1 MLPVLVHFTFTS
13 FWSQILLYGLALAV
27 VAYIAYNGWQ
37 GAEGTPRAPGE
48 KPAPATTDQR
58 MIRALLYG
66 AIAAGIATFGLRYA
80 LPADAFLGGKGEG
93 IPIHTYGVL
102 LATGFLTAASVG
114 ARLAQDEWRKL
125 TWVADA
131 QGGGRWVDTEG
142 PRKREAFMDLTFY
155 LLVGGLV
162 GSRVLF
168 VLVNWKDYARDWS
181 QAFSLGGGLVFYGGL
196 IGATLAAWIFAR
208 KHDMEFLR
216 LADLAIPTVSLGQC
230 LGRLG
235 CFSAGCCWGDVTAAG
250 TRLAAHFPGAGLAK
264 DIFGRLGGTSS
275 LAYQSQAQDSRYVV
289 EATGQILH
297 QAAPGAVR
305 ISEWVASH
313 GTTLPVH
320 PTQIYES
327 IGQLGLFLALMYARR
342 FRRFHGQIFALWLM
356 CYAVLRTT
364 VELFRGDTERGT
376 LNGLLTSLGA
386 KGLAEA
392 VPLEAW
398 YNISTSQFI
407 SLCMF
412 TFGATL
418 LYRRI
423 RRGGEAAGVGP
434 TPSPA

>member
-13 FWSQILLYGLALAV
+13 LWSQLLLYGLALAV
-27 VAYIAYNGWQ
+27 VAYIAFNGWQ
-37 GAEGTPRAPGE
+37 GADEGST
-48 KPAPATTDQR
+48 KDQR
-58 MIRALLYG
+58 LFRALLYG

-80 LPADAFLGGKGEG
+80 LPASAPFLGGKGEG

-102 LATGFLTAASVG
+102 LATGFITAASVG

-125 TWVADA
+125 TWVPDA
-131 QGGGRWVDTEG
+131 QGGGAWVDTEG

-155 LLVGGLV
+155 LLVGGLL
-162 GSRVLF
+162 GSRILF
-168 VLVNWKDYARDWS
+168 VLVNWKDYSRDWS
-181 QAFSLGGGLVFYGGL
+181 QVFSLGGGLVFYGGL
-196 IGATLAAWIFAR
+196 IGATIAAWFFTKIHR
-208 KHDMEFLR
+208 MDFLR

-235 CFSAGCCWGDVTAAG
+235 CFAAGCCWGDVTAAG
-250 TRLAAHFPGAGLAK
+250 TRLAAHFPGASLAK
-264 DIFGRLGGTSS
+264 DLFGRIGGTSS
-275 LAYQSQAQDSRYVV
+275 LAFQSQAQDSRYVV
-289 EATGQILH
+289 EATGQVLH

-305 ISEWVASH
+305 ISEWVVQH

-327 IGQLGLFLALMYARR
+327 LGQLGLFLALMYARR

-356 CYAVLRTT
+356 CYAVLRTS
-364 VELFRGDTERGT
+364 VELFRGDAERGT
-376 LNGLLTSLGA
+376 LNGLLNSLGA
-386 KGLAEA
+386 RGLAQA

-423 RRGGEAAGVGP
+423 RRAGESAGVGP

>member
-1 MLPVLVHFTFTS
+1 
-13 FWSQILLYGLALAV
+13 
-27 VAYIAYNGWQ
+27 
-37 GAEGTPRAPGE
+37 
-48 KPAPATTDQR
+48 
-58 MIRALLYG
+58 
-66 AIAAGIATFGLRYA
+66 
-80 LPADAFLGGKGEG
+80 
-93 IPIHTYGVL
+93 
-102 LATGFLTAASVG
+102 
-114 ARLAQDEWRKL
+114 
-125 TWVADA
+125 DA

-181 QAFSLGGGLVFYGGL
+181 QVFSLGGGLVFYGGL
-196 IGATLAAWIFAR
+196 IGATIAAWFFTKLHR
-208 KHDMEFLR
+208 MDFLR
-216 LADLAIPTVSLGQC
+216 LADVAIPTVSLGQC

-250 TRLAAHFPGAGLAK
+250 ARLAAHFPGAGLAK
-264 DIFGRLGGTSS
+264 DLFGRIGGTSS
-275 LAYQSQAQDSRYVV
+275 LAFQSQAQDSRYVV

-305 ISEWVASH
+305 ISEWVAQH

-327 IGQLGLFLALMYARR
+327 LGQLGLFLALMYARR

-356 CYAVLRTT
+356 CYAVLRTS
-364 VELFRGDTERGT
+364 VELFRGDAERGT
-376 LNGLLTSLGA
+376 LNGLLKSLGA
-386 KGLAEA
+386 RGLAES

-423 RRGGEAAGVGP
+423 RRAGEAAGVGP

>member
-1 MLPVLVHFTFTS
+1 MLPVLVHFTFTAL
-13 FWSQILLYGLALAV
+13 WSQILLYGLALAA
-27 VAYIAYNGWQ
+27 VAYIAYNGWRN
-37 GAEGTPRAPGE
+37 AEGAPPAKGE
-48 KPAPATTDQR
+48 KPAAPTSGER
-58 MIRALLYG
+58 MNRALLYG
-66 AIAAGIATFGLRYA
+66 AVAAGLAWFGLRYA
-80 LPADAFLGGKGEG
+80 LPASAIPGGRGEG
-93 IPIHTYGVL
+93 IPVHTYGIL
-102 LATGFLTAASVG
+102 LATGFITAASVG

-125 TWVADA
+125 SWVPDA
-131 QGGGRWVDTEG
+131 QGGGQWVDTEG

-168 VLVNWKDYARDWS
+168 VLVNWKDYARDWT
-181 QAFSLGGGLVFYGGL
+181 QALSLGGGLVFYGGL
-196 IGATLAAWIFAR
+196 IGATLAAWYFAR
-208 KHDMEFLR
+208 KHDMNFLR

-235 CFSAGCCWGDVTAAG
+235 CFSAGCCWGDVTAASS
-250 TRLAAHFPGAGLAK
+250 RFMAHFPGAGLAK

-275 LAYQSQAQDSRYVV
+275 LAFQSQAQDHRYVV
-289 EATGQILH
+289 EATGEILH

-305 ISEWVASH
+305 ISEWVAQH
-313 GTTLPVH
+313 GTTLPVF

-327 IGQLGLFLALMYARR
+327 VGQLVLFLVLLYARR

-376 LNGLLTSLGA
+376 LHGLLESMGA
-386 KGLAEA
+386 SRLADS

-398 YNISTSQFI
+398 FNISTSQFI

-423 RRGGEAAGVGP
+423 RQASEAAGVGP